1 MQERIKRGLN
11 LLLAAILIG
20 ISYNLFVLPNKLIS
34 PGINGLAALMNY
46 SINFPII
53 VYLLVGNI
61 LFYIISLVAFGF
73 KKSNKYLIS
82 CFLVPL
88 AIFFTR
94 NIPDLIKL
102 DKMEMLLIVICA
114 SVIMGYANSIIY
126 KEGHS
131 VGGFYIIEDIINSI
145 SKRKRKIISLLCDL
159 MVVVCSFLF
168 IPIENSIYSLFLIF
182 IVRRMTSKARFG
194 ISTSKTFYIISKKEN
209 EIKKYIMED
218 LKHDITI
225 LEAKGGFTKKEN
237 NIILTVVD
245 TKDYYNLK
253 EGIKEIDPNAFIS
266 VTDSYEV
273 LNKNKK
279 IKKKKSNI
287 I

>member
-1 MQERIKRGLN
+1 
-11 LLLAAILIG
+11 
-20 ISYNLFVLPNKLIS
+20 
-34 PGINGLAALMNY
+34 
-46 SINFPII
+46 
-53 VYLLVGNI
+53 
-61 LFYIISLVAFGF
+61 
-73 KKSNKYLIS
+73 
-82 CFLVPL
+82 
-88 AIFFTR
+88 
-94 NIPDLIKL
+94 
-102 DKMEMLLIVICA
+102 
-114 SVIMGYANSIIY
+114 
-126 KEGHS
+126 
-131 VGGFYIIEDIINSI
+131 
-145 SKRKRKIISLLCDL
+145 
-159 MVVVCSFLF
+159 
-168 IPIENSIYSLFLIF
+168 
-182 IVRRMTSKARFG
+182 MTSKARFG